1 MFSYAVF
8 VTSLFSICA
17 SITIDTAG
25 FHTYSSF
32 SFSRFFFLSKRIHAV
47 LQGVFFHYCLLFHS
61 DLFSMLYKRVHTS
74 YIVYDAQNNCL
85 KCSLSESWM
94 ICVIICVFN
103 TLQLCSLHIFGVLI
117 PDHCR
122 FEHRINGKNQWK
134 MNVTMIKRECTGKGC
149 EGEKPKSKEKIITNH
164 ISYIRVNIRIANA
177 PIFKPK
183 RSNNKQFIIIYIN
196 LNLNLGL

>member
-1 MFSYAVF
+1 MDAVLL
-8 VTSLFSICA
+8 TSLFSICA
-17 SITIDTAG
+17 SITVDTAG

-32 SFSRFFFLSKRIHAV
+32 SSSRFFSSFKMNSCCAPGCIFSLLSSIS
-47 LQGVFFHYCLLFHS
+47 FWSLFR
-61 DLFSMLYKRVHTS
+61 YYVRECVHRTC
-74 YIVYDAQNNCL
+74 YTYYAQNNCL

-103 TLQLCSLHIFGVLI
+103 ALHLCSLHIFGFLI

-149 EGEKPKSKEKIITNH
+149 EGEKSKSKEKIITE
-164 ISYIRVNIRIANA
+164 SY
-177 PIFKPK
+177 F
-183 RSNNKQFIIIYIN
+183 
-196 LNLNLGL
+196 LNSS